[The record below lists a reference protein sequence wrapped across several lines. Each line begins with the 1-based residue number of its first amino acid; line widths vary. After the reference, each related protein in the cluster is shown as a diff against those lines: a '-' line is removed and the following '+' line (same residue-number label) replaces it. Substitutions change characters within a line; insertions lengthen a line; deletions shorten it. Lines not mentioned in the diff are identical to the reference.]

1 MGFLNGLVGVNSRG
15 FQLANFCTFAS
26 GKKRIIMGLQCGII
40 GITNIGKTTIF
51 NCISDNKVET
61 SNFAFSTNKSNIGQ
75 IKVPDPRLKKIDS
88 FINSAKIVPTSL
100 EIVDIPG
107 LTKGSSKGE
116 GVGNSFLSDIRNCDA
131 LIHVIRCFDDPN
143 LVHIEETVN
152 AVRDIETIDLE
163 LQVKDLD
170 SIEKRIQKW
179 EKLIKTGDKKAKP
192 AIESLNK
199 IKDHLEGFQNL
210 RTLDFSDFDIEVTA
224 DMFLLTLKPVIYV
237 CNVDESSALEGNQY
251 VQSVREAV
259 KAEKSEVLIIAGQM
273 EAEISELEEEEDRI
287 SFLSD
292 IGLEEPGVNKLIR
305 SAYHLLNL
313 QTFFTAGPKEIKAWT
328 IKQGMTAPEA
338 AGVIHSDLQR
348 GFIRAEVMK
357 YSDFI
362 HFGSESACR
371 DAGKLAIE
379 GKNYIV
385 GDGDI
390 LHIRFNV

>member
-1 MGFLNGLVGVNSRG
+1 
-15 FQLANFCTFAS
+15 
-26 GKKRIIMGLQCGII
+26 MGLQCGII

-61 SNFAFSTNKSNIGQ
+61 SNFAFSTNKSNLGQ
-75 IKVPDPRLKKIDS
+75 IKVPDPRLKKIDDL
-88 FINSAKIVPTSL
+88 IHSAKIIPTSL
-100 EIVDIPG
+100 EIIDIPG

-131 LIHVIRCFDDPN
+131 LIQVIRCFDDDN

-152 AVRDIETIDLE
+152 PVRDKETIDLE
-163 LQVKDLD
+163 LQVKDLE

-179 EKLIKTGDKKAKP
+179 AKLIRTGDKKATP
-192 AIESLNK
+192 AIEALNR

-210 RTLDFSDFDIEVTA
+210 RTLEFSDFDTELTA

-237 CNVDESSALEGNQY
+237 CNVDESSALDGNDY
-251 VQSVREAV
+251 VRSVQEAV
-259 KAEKSEVLIIAGQM
+259 KDEESEVLIIAGQM
-273 EAEISELEEEEDRI
+273 EAEISELEDEEDRI

-292 IGLEEPGVNKLIR
+292 LGLEEPGVNKLIR

-313 QTFFTAGPKEIKAWT
+313 QTFFTAGPKEIRAWT
-328 IKQGMTAPEA
+328 IRKGMSAPEA

-357 YSDFI
+357 YTDFI
-362 HFGSESACR
+362 ELGSEAACR
-371 DAGKLAIE
+371 DSGKLAVE
-379 GKNYIV
+379 GKNYVV
-385 GDGDI
+385 GDGDL

>member
-1 MGFLNGLVGVNSRG
+1 M
-15 FQLANFCTFAS
+15 QAE
-26 GKKRIIMGLQCGII
+26 KRKNMGLQCGII

-61 SNFAFSTNKSNIGQ
+61 SNFAFSTNKSNLGQ
-75 IKVPDPRLKKIDS
+75 IKVPDPRLKKIDDL
-88 FINSAKIVPTSL
+88 IHSAKIIPTSL
-100 EIVDIPG
+100 EIIDIPG

-131 LIHVIRCFDDPN
+131 LIHVVRCFDDPN
-143 LVHIEETVN
+143 LVHIDVSVD
-152 AVRDIETIDLE
+152 AVRDKETIDLE

-179 EKLIKTGDKKAKP
+179 EKLFRTGDKKAIP
-192 AIESLNK
+192 AIESLRK
-199 IKDHLEGFQNL
+199 VQDHLEGFQNL
-210 RTLDFSDFDIEVTA
+210 RTLELSDFDMEIIS

-237 CNVDESSALEGNQY
+237 CNVDESSAVDGNHY
-251 VQSVREAV
+251 VKEVIESVKGED
-259 KAEKSEVLIIAGQM
+259 SEVLVIAGQM
-273 EAEISELEEEEDRI
+273 EAEISELEEEDDRI

-313 QTFFTAGPKEIKAWT
+313 QTFFTAGPKEIRAWT
-328 IKQGMTAPEA
+328 IKQGMTAPYA

-357 YSDFI
+357 YDDFI
-362 HFGSESACR
+362 NLGSESACR
-371 DAGKLAIE
+371 DAGKLSIE

>member
-1 MGFLNGLVGVNSRG
+1 
-15 FQLANFCTFAS
+15 
-26 GKKRIIMGLQCGII
+26 MGLLCGII

-61 SNFAFSTNKSNIGQ
+61 SNFAFSTNKSNLGQ

-88 FINSAKIVPTSL
+88 FINSVKIVPTSL
-100 EIVDIPG
+100 EIIDIPG

-152 AVRDIETIDLE
+152 SVRDIETIDLE

-170 SIEKRIQKW
+170 SIEKRIRKW
-179 EKLIKTGDKKAKP
+179 EKLIRTGDKNAKP
-192 AIESLNK
+192 AIEALK
-199 IKDHLEGFQNL
+199 RIQDHLEDFQNL
-210 RTLDFSDFDIEVTA
+210 RTMDFSDFDTEITA
-224 DMFLLTLKPVIYV
+224 DMSLFTLKPVIYV
-237 CNVDESSALEGNQY
+237 CNVDELSAVEGNHY
-251 VQSVREAV
+251 VDSVREAV
-259 KAEKSEVLIIAGQM
+259 RAEESEVLIIAGQM
-273 EAEISELEEEEDRI
+273 EAEIAELEEEEDRI

-328 IKQGMTAPEA
+328 IKKGMTAPEA

-348 GFIRAEVMK
+348 GFIRAEVIK

-362 HFGSESACR
+362 NLGSESACR

-379 GKNYIV
+379 GKNYV
-385 GDGDI
+385 VDDGDI
-390 LHIRFNV
+390 PHIRFNV

>member
-1 MGFLNGLVGVNSRG
+1 
-15 FQLANFCTFAS
+15 
-26 GKKRIIMGLQCGII
+26 MGLQCGII

-51 NCISDNKVET
+51 NCISENKVET
-61 SNFAFSTNKSNIGQ
+61 SNFAFSTNKSNLGQ
-75 IKVPDPRLKKIDS
+75 IKVPDPRLTMIDEI
-88 FINSAKIVPTSL
+88 INSARIVPTSL

-131 LIHVIRCFDDPN
+131 LIHVLRCFDDVN
-143 LVHIEETVN
+143 LVHIDETVDP
-152 AVRDIETIDLE
+152 VRDKETIDFE
-163 LQVKDLD
+163 LQVKDLESVD
-170 SIEKRIQKW
+170 KRIQKW

-192 AIESLNK
+192 AIESLQR
-199 IKDHLEGFQNL
+199 IKDHLEDLQNL
-210 RTLDFSDFDIEVTA
+210 RTLDLSESDKEIISDLL
-224 DMFLLTLKPVIYV
+224 LLTLKPVIYV
-237 CNVDESSALEGNQY
+237 CNVDEKSAKNGNRY
-251 VQSVREAV
+251 VEEVHKAV
-259 KAEKSEVLIIAGQM
+259 QTEDSEVLIIAGQM
-273 EAEISELEEEEDRI
+273 ESEIAELEDEDDRI
-287 SFLSD
+287 LFLND

-328 IKQGMTAPEA
+328 IRKGMTAPEA

-357 YSDFI
+357 FSDFI
-362 HFGSESACR
+362 NLRSEAACR
-371 DAGKLAIE
+371 DNGKLAIE
-379 GKNYIV
+379 GKNYLV

>member
-1 MGFLNGLVGVNSRG
+1 
-15 FQLANFCTFAS
+15 
-26 GKKRIIMGLQCGII
+26 MGLLCGII

-61 SNFAFSTNKSNIGQ
+61 SNFAFSTNKSNLGQ

-88 FINSAKIVPTSL
+88 FINSVKIVPTSL

-152 AVRDIETIDLE
+152 SVRDIETIDLE

-170 SIEKRIQKW
+170 SIEKRIRKW
-179 EKLIKTGDKKAKP
+179 EKLIRTGDKKAKP
-192 AIESLNK
+192 AIEALTR
-199 IKDHLEGFQNL
+199 IQDHLEDFQNL
-210 RTLDFSDFDIEVTA
+210 RTLDFSDFDTEVTA
-224 DMFLLTLKPVIYV
+224 DMLLLTLKPVIYV
-237 CNVDESSALEGNQY
+237 CNVDELSAVEGNHY
-251 VQSVREAV
+251 VDSVREAV
-259 KAEKSEVLIIAGQM
+259 RAEKSEVLIIAGQM
-273 EAEISELEEEEDRI
+273 EAEIAELEEEEDRL

-328 IKQGMTAPEA
+328 IKKGMTAPEA

-362 HFGSESACR
+362 NLGSESACR

-379 GKNYIV
+379 GKNYV
-385 GDGDI
+385 VDDGDI